1 MQSLFLMRY
10 SFFGRSDWRSDA
22 SRTADLLFDPARLEK
37 RAVLLEQ
44 IALRSLSDQTDGD
57 FGLIVLSSEGM
68 PAPFRT
74 RLAALCKDTLG
85 DRAHV
90 LFEAPERAAYCID
103 QFRRRS
109 LTATG
114 PHVIQSILDDD
125 DAVGAGF
132 VETIKREA
140 AAAVSLFHA
149 GQTYTFISH
158 AKGVN
163 LVFRPDGGIELRRR
177 NMPAAAQGLTLVSKS
192 GTTRSP
198 FNIAH
203 KKILERR
210 PVRVIHGGPVM
221 YLRSVHD
228 TNDSRAMVGG
238 KLVSEADID
247 RIIAQDLPLL
257 GQFRDR
263 LVLEKDATD

>member
-1 MQSLFLMRY
+1 MQTFFLMRY

-22 SRTADLLFDPARLEK
+22 SRTADLLFDPVRLEK
-37 RAVLLEQ
+37 RAALLEQ
-44 IALRSLSDQTDGD
+44 IALRSLADQTDRD

-68 PAPFRT
+68 PDLFKKQ
-74 RLAALCKDTLG
+74 LSALCHDMLG
-85 DRAHV
+85 TRAHV
-90 LFEAPERAAYCID
+90 LFEPPERAAYCID
-103 QFRRRS
+103 QFRRRT
-109 LTATG
+109 LTPTG

-125 DAVGAGF
+125 DAVGARF
-132 VETIKREA
+132 VAKIKREA
-140 AAAVSLFHA
+140 AAAISLFNE
-149 GQTYTFISH
+149 GQDYTFLSH

-163 LVFRPDGGIELRRR
+163 MVFRPKGGIELRRR

-192 GTTRSP
+192 GANRSP

-210 PVRVIHGGPVM
+210 PVRVIQGGPVM

-238 KLVSEADID
+238 KLVSEADVD
-247 RIIAQDLPLL
+247 QIIARDLPLL
-257 GQFRDR
+257 AQFRDK
-263 LVLEKDATD
+263 LILEKEKVA